1 MTQKFEQLTKRGP
14 QPGTADFIKSH
25 LSSMLEDYV
34 YGAYKIFCQKLKA
47 IGQRNPSYDSF
58 RKYWWVCSQMNLIQ
72 FTREQPTENLQP
84 RRYYR
89 LVRSN
94 INSEAWQNP
103 QAALDL
109 RMGRTIPDPATGKMV
124 PVSRLGRRRYRRRVL
139 GVPPKRV
146 GRPRKP
152 KPERGAA
159 TVATG

>member
-1 MTQKFEQLTKRGP
+1 MTQRVDQLTRRGP
-14 QPGTADFIKSH
+14 QPGSGDFIKSH
-25 LSSMLEDYV
+25 LQHAGEDYI
-34 YGAYKIFCQKLKA
+34 YHAYKAFCQSLKA
-47 IGQRNPSYDSF
+47 IGQRGPSYDSF
-58 RKYWWVCSQMNLIQ
+58 RKYWWTCAEMNLIE
-72 FTREQPTENLQP
+72 FVREQPIGNLEP

-94 INSEAWQNP
+94 INNEAWQNP

-109 RMGRTIPDPATGKMV
+109 RTGRTIPDPATGKPV

-139 GVPPKRV
+139 GLPPKRV

-159 TVATG
+159 TVATD

>member
-1 MTQKFEQLTKRGP
+1 MVQRVEQLTKRGP

-25 LSSMLEDYV
+25 LQRTGEDYI
-34 YGAYKIFCQKLKA
+34 YHAYKVFCEKLRA
-47 IGQRNPSYDSF
+47 IGQRCSSYDSF
-58 RKYWWVCSQMNLIQ
+58 RKYWWICAQMDLIE
-72 FTREQPTENLQP
+72 FVREQPIGNLQP

-94 INSEAWQNP
+94 INSKVWQNP
-103 QAALDL
+103 QAGLDL
-109 RMGRTIPDPATGKMV
+109 RMGRTTPDPATGKMV

-139 GVPPKRV
+139 KVPPLAR

-159 TVATG
+159 PVATG